1 MTLQP
6 RSCCLL
12 FVAVLAAVASA
23 GQAGSRPGAPKK
35 VSAEEIGRL
44 IDQLG
49 SKDFKTRDK
58 ATRRLKEL
66 DEALPALRQA
76 LKSPAGEET
85 RRRVEGVIAVIE
97 ARLAEVFIREAVA
110 RVNEEGLDLFIDRMV
125 LQKGYATE
133 ARWKAAVEL
142 TRALLERARKAGA
155 TPPNVLEQDFLKL
168 PVITA
173 LDRQGFLRPSR
184 VLVDGSRDQINA
196 FHGNLLFSTNSLE
209 GINSTDRSIL
219 FVNGDIKSLNSTTN
233 SIIICNGTI
242 KNMNYTNNCII
253 FCNGVIAG
261 MNVARN
267 SALFVRGKLGPMGHV
282 QNNIVEAAEFAGC
295 ALSEGNTYLN
305 RTKMPARGK
314 GDQARQ
320 ADPSSLNLFRYF
332 DFGRAGMTFTMVDGD
347 ARVDRVAED
356 KPFAKAGLQKGDLVL
371 AVNRGKF
378 LSQDVFHR
386 LVRRRVAAGE
396 ALLKVQRGD
405 RVLELTVPLAP

>member
-12 FVAVLAAVASA
+12 FVTVLAAVASA
-23 GQAGSRPGAPKK
+23 GQAGSRPDAPKK

-97 ARLAEVFIREAVA
+97 ARLAEAFIREAVA

-125 LQKGYATE
+125 LQKGYANE
-133 ARWKAAVEL
+133 ARWKAAIEL
-142 TRALLERARKAGA
+142 ARALVERARKAGA
-155 TPPNVLEQDFLKL
+155 ALPNSPNQDFLKL
-168 PVITA
+168 PVVTS
-173 LDRQGFLRPSR
+173 LDARGLIRASR
-184 VLVDGSRDQINA
+184 VLVNGVKDRLNA
-196 FHGNLLFSTNSLE
+196 FHGYLLFSTDSLE

-219 FVNGDIKSLNSTTN
+219 FVNGDIKNLNSTTN

-242 KNMNYTNNCII
+242 KSMNSTQNSLI
-253 FCNGVIAG
+253 FCNGVVES
-261 MNVARN
+261 MNFTQGNAV
-267 SALFVRGKLGPMGHV
+267 FVRGELQRLNYTKNNVIETPRLG
-282 QNNIVEAAEFAGC
+282 GC
-295 ALSEGNTYLN
+295 TLSEGNIYLN
-305 RTKMPARGK
+305 RTAMPARGK

-320 ADPSSLNLFRYF
+320 ADPSPLGLFSYF
-332 DFGRAGMTFTMVDGD
+332 DLRRAGMMFTMVDGD
-347 ARVDRVAED
+347 ARVDRVAEG

-378 LSQDVFHR
+378 LAEDAFLR
-386 LVRRRVAAGE
+386 LMRRRVVAGE